1 MLFRLW
7 QWDDDVGDTFTVGR
21 PSKPIQT
28 TSNDLEVE
36 DDSTSEDNNDDDDD
50 EFHNSLEEEEE
61 SIFAKYGGGQDDY
74 DVEDDIDLN
83 HAGAAPSVPWVLSN
97 MLPFARPPNMRGLL
111 SLSDGGRDKSGGDG
125 EAGHHRRRGGKSST
139 SSSHHRNSLR
149 RGEEN
154 SVKPRRRKKLSE
166 ARHVRLLTVNE
177 TIFYATLNHTSPQ
190 VISLYSHNLVQQCV
204 QKTPFQPYHCHP
216 HYNRMPNSSKY
227 NRTNCWFLIRIAKN
241 GLYLAATQ

>member
-1 MLFRLW
+1 MHFRLW

-50 EFHNSLEEEEE
+50 DDEFHNSLEEEEE

-83 HAGAAPSVPWVLSN
+83 HAAGAAPSVPWVLSN

-111 SLSDGGRDKSGGDG
+111 SLSDGGRDKSGDG
-125 EAGHHRRRGGKSST
+125 EAGHHRRRGSGKSST
-139 SSSHHRNSLR
+139 SSTSHHRNSLR

-227 NRTNCWFLIRIAKN
+227 
-241 GLYLAATQ
+241 